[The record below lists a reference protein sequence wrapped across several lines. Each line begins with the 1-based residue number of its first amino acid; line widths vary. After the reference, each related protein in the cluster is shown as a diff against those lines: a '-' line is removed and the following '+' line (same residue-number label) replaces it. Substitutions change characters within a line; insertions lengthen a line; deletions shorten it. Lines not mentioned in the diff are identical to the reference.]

1 MAGPLSRGPVFLR
14 WHKTITLQGYDGLM
28 GIHYATVRRAP
39 FTLLALLAVLLPGMA
54 LRAGEETAD
63 SKAEQ
68 HFDVQEYR
76 VIGNTV
82 LTGRD
87 IERLLYPLL
96 GLNKTLHD
104 VEGAKTALESLYHTR
119 GYGTVFV
126 DIPPQT
132 VSDGIVRLRVTEGRV
147 EREQIS
153 GAHYFPE
160 RDVIAALPAAT
171 PGGVL
176 QLSKLQD
183 ELTAINT
190 ETPDRSVVPIL
201 KAGSAPGTVDLS
213 LQVTDHL
220 PLHGSLEVNN
230 QASLDTDSLRT
241 IASLSYGDLFG
252 RLDTLSMQYQFTPQK
267 FDQVRVFAAN
277 YVWHPLESG
286 LQPSLQY
293 INSDSNVAAVGT
305 LGVLGTGEITGLRL
319 GYPFVTSVDSNQ
331 SVTFGVDYKHFR
343 NLINQNATTAD
354 DTPITYLNLSF
365 AYAGLWRSQILTT
378 TLSLSANAGPR
389 HLVGN
394 EGAFANDR
402 YQARDNYFYL
412 RGDLAFDIKLPADFK
427 LRLRA
432 AGQATAEPLITNE
445 NFSIAGSD
453 GVRGY
458 LESEVLGDK
467 GVKETLQLTS
477 PGWHLGERVLGDA
490 YAFYDDGRTW
500 VLGALSCQPSGTG
513 LTLRSWGGGFDILP
527 GQKLTGSLTWA
538 KALDSATDLAGGAS
552 SSCSSSSGQAT
563 LAGQSRV
570 SFVVRG
576 SF

>member
-1 MAGPLSRGPVFLR
+1 
-14 WHKTITLQGYDGLM
+14 M
-28 GIHYATVRRAP
+28 GIENVICRRAAL
-39 FTLLALLAVLLPGMA
+39 TLVAALLNLVPGFA
-54 LRAGEETAD
+54 CEAAEEAE
-63 SKAEQ
+63 SGKPEQ

-76 VIGNTV
+76 VIGNSV
-82 LTGRD
+82 LTNRD
-87 IERLLYPLL
+87 IERQLYPLL
-96 GLNKTLHD
+96 GLNKTLKD
-104 VEGAKTALESLYHTR
+104 VEGARTSLETLYHDK

-147 EREQIS
+147 EREQIG

-160 RDVIAALPAAT
+160 RDVIAALPAAK
-171 PGGVL
+171 PGNVL
-176 QLSKLQD
+176 QLSKLQE
-183 ELTAINT
+183 ELTAVNA

-241 IASLSYGDLFG
+241 IASISYGDLFG

-277 YVWHPLESG
+277 YLWHSLESG

-319 GYPFVTSVDSNQ
+319 AYPFVTDAGSNQ
-331 SVTFGVDYKHFR
+331 SVTFGADYKHFR

-365 AYAGLWRSQILTT
+365 AYAGLWRSQWLTT
-378 TLSLSANAGPR
+378 TLSLTANAGPR
-389 HLVGN
+389 HLVNN
-394 EGAFANDR
+394 EAAFANDR
-402 YQARDNYFYL
+402 YEGHDNYFYV
-412 RGDLAFDIKLPADFK
+412 REDLGFDVKLPADFQ

-432 AGQATAEPLITNE
+432 AGQAAAEPLITNE

-458 LESEVLGDK
+458 LESEVLGDE
-467 GVKETLQLTS
+467 GLKETVQLTS
-477 PGWHLGERVLGDA
+477 PGWHAHERVLGDV
-490 YAFYDDGRTW
+490 YAFYDHGRTW
-500 VLGALSCQPSGTG
+500 VLGSLSCQPTGTG

-538 KALDSATDLAGGAS
+538 KALDSATDLASTAS
-552 SSCSSSSGQAT
+552 SGCSASGPAT

-570 SFVVRG
+570 LFVVRG
-576 SF
+576 TF

>member
-1 MAGPLSRGPVFLR
+1 
-14 WHKTITLQGYDGLM
+14 M
-28 GIHYATVRRAP
+28 GIEYVTYHRAAL
-39 FTLLALLAVLLPGMA
+39 TLVAALLNFLPGIA
-54 LRAGEETAD
+54 CEAAD
-63 SKAEQ
+63 EAEPGKAEQ

-76 VIGNTV
+76 VIGNSV
-82 LTGRD
+82 LTNRD
-87 IERLLYPLL
+87 IERQLYPLL
-96 GLNKTLHD
+96 GLNKTLKD
-104 VEGAKTALESLYHTR
+104 VEGARTSLETLYHDK

-132 VSDGIVRLRVTEGRV
+132 VSDGIVRLRVTEGKV
-147 EREQIS
+147 EKEQIS

-160 RDVIAALPAAT
+160 RDVIAALPAAK
-171 PGGVL
+171 PGNVL
-176 QLSKLQD
+176 QLSKLQE
-183 ELTAINT
+183 ELTALNT

-277 YVWHPLESG
+277 YLWHPLESG

-319 GYPFVTSVDSNQ
+319 AYPFVTNAGSNQ
-331 SVTFGVDYKHFR
+331 SVTLGVDYKHFR

-365 AYAGLWRSQILTT
+365 AYAGLWRSPWLTT
-378 TLSLSANAGPR
+378 SLSLSANAGPR
-389 HLVGN
+389 HLVNN
-394 EGAFANDR
+394 EAAFANDR
-402 YQARDNYFYL
+402 YEGHDNYFYV
-412 RGDLAFDIKLPADFK
+412 REDLAFDIKLPADFQ
-427 LRLRA
+427 LRVRA
-432 AGQATAEPLITNE
+432 AGQAAAEPLITNE

-458 LESEVLGDK
+458 LESEVLGDE
-467 GVKETLQLTS
+467 GLKETLQLTS
-477 PGWHLGERVLGDA
+477 PGWHAHERVIGDV
-490 YAFYDDGRTW
+490 YAFVDHGRTW
-500 VLGALSCQPSGTG
+500 VLGSLSCQPTGTG
-513 LTLRSWGGGFDILP
+513 LTLRSWGGGLDILP

-538 KALDSATDLAGGAS
+538 KALDSATDLGVTAS
-552 SSCSSSSGQAT
+552 SGCSASGPAT

-570 SFVVRG
+570 LFVVRG
-576 SF
+576 TF